1 MESSEVMSM
10 DRGSAVERLLGEEA
24 LSLEMASSAREM
36 SPRAPMM
43 MWYGSGRA
51 KRAFAISNPRGG

>member
-1 MESSEVMSM
+1 MDSSEVMSM
-10 DRGSAVERLLGEEA
+10 DSGSAVEGLLGEES

-36 SPRAPMM
+36 SPRADRM

-51 KRAFAISNPRGG
+51 KRAFAVSNPWGG